1 MCGGLP
7 IFWNWSKMVKM
18 YTEKDLVAVA
28 KRENNTKRKYLVV
41 NKLQGKHIP
50 VDPRKSLEMFTELAQ
65 QVKQA
70 YANEKILLVGFAETA
85 TAIGSAV
92 AAETGARYIQTTR
105 ENIPDAE
112 YLFFSEQHSH
122 ATEQKL
128 VKNDIDSVIND
139 IDRIIFVEDEVTTG
153 NTILN
158 IINIIEKLY
167 TAKINFSVAALINGM
182 DEASAKVYTERGIT
196 VHYLVKTRNSEY
208 DEVADKYEIN
218 GTYVSADT
226 NKSIII
232 PEAITFTGHVNARR
246 LTDGNTYKQ
255 ACETLYQQIKSKLDV
270 SGNILVLGTEETM
283 YPAMYVGARL
293 ADDGNT
299 VKNHATTRSPIA
311 VSKDEGYPLHTRYTL
326 KSLYDEERTTFIYNI
341 GKYDTVL
348 IVTDAENMTDNSLN
362 TLLNAISAGGNNRVY
377 IIRWTN

>member
-1 MCGGLP
+1 
-7 IFWNWSKMVKM
+7 M

-50 VDPRKSLEMFTELAQ
+50 VDPRKSLAMFAELAQ
-65 QVKQA
+65 QVKNA
-70 YANEKILLVGFAETA
+70 YAEEKILLVGFAETA

-92 AAETGARYIQTTR
+92 AAETGSRYIQTTR
-105 ENIPDAE
+105 ENIQGAE

-128 VKNDIDSVIND
+128 VKNDIDTVIND
-139 IDRIIFVEDEVTTG
+139 IDRIVFVEDEVTTG

-167 TAKINFSVAALINGM
+167 TAKIKFSVAALINGM
-182 DEASAKVYTERGIT
+182 DETSAKVYDERGIT

-208 DEVADKYEIN
+208 DDVADKYEIN

-226 NKSIII
+226 NKSCINA
-232 PEAITFTGHVNARR
+232 ETITLAGHVNARR

-255 ACETLYQQIKSKLDV
+255 ACETLYQQLKNKLD
-270 SGNILVLGTEETM
+270 NCNNLLVLGTEETM
-283 YPAMYVGARL
+283 YPAMYVGAKL
-293 ADDGNT
+293 ADDGYS

-311 VSKDEGYPLHTRYTL
+311 VSKDDGYPLHTRYTL
-326 KSLYDEERTTFIYNI
+326 KSLYDEERITFIYNI
-341 GKYDTVL
+341 EKYDAVI
-348 IVTDAENMTDNSLN
+348 IVTDAENMTDNAFN
-362 TLLNAISAGGNNRVY
+362 TLLNAISAGGNTRLY
-377 IIRWTN
+377 IIKWTN

>member
-1 MCGGLP
+1 
-7 IFWNWSKMVKM
+7 M

-50 VDPRKSLEMFTELAQ
+50 VEPRKSLAMFSELAQ

-70 YANEKILLVGFAETA
+70 YADEKILLVGFAETA
-85 TAIGSAV
+85 TAIGSTV
-92 AAETGARYIQTTR
+92 ASETGARYIQTTR
-105 ENIPDAE
+105 ENIPNAE

-128 VKNDIDSVIND
+128 VKNDIDAVIHN
-139 IDRIIFVEDEVTTG
+139 IDRIVFVEDEVTTG

-158 IINIIEKLY
+158 IINIIEKTY
-167 TAKINFSVAALINGM
+167 TAKIKFSVAALINGM
-182 DEASAKVYTERGIT
+182 DDASAAVYAEREIT

-208 DEVADKYEIN
+208 DEIADKYEIN

-226 NKSIII
+226 NKSDISA
-232 PEAITFTGHVNARR
+232 ETITVTGYVNARR

-255 ACETLYQQIKSKLDV
+255 ACETLYQQIKGKLDNC
-270 SGNILVLGTEETM
+270 SNLLVLGTEETM

-293 ADDGNT
+293 ADDGYN

-311 VSKDEGYPLHTRYTL
+311 VSNDDGYPLHTRYTL

-341 GKYDTVL
+341 EKYDAVL
-348 IVTDAENMTDNSLN
+348 LVTDADNASNNALN
-362 TLLNAISAGGNNRVY
+362 TLLNAVSAGDNSRVY
-377 IIRWTN
+377 IIKWTN

>member
-1 MCGGLP
+1 
-7 IFWNWSKMVKM
+7 M

-41 NKLQGKHIP
+41 NRLQGKHIP
-50 VDPRKSLEMFTELAQ
+50 VDPRKSLAMFAELAK
-65 QVKQA
+65 QVKTE
-70 YANEKILLVGFAETA
+70 YAEEKILLVGFAETA
-85 TAIGSAV
+85 TAIGSAI
-92 AAETGARYIQTTR
+92 AAEIGARYIQTTR

-128 VKNDIDSVIND
+128 VKNDIDKVMND
-139 IDRIIFVEDEVTTG
+139 IDRIVFVEDEVTTG

-167 TAKINFSVAALINGM
+167 TARVKFSVAALINGM
-182 DEASAKVYTERGIT
+182 DEVSAKVYTERGIS
-196 VHYLVKTRNSEY
+196 VHYLVKTRNSDY

-218 GTYVSADT
+218 GDYVSADT
-226 NKSIII
+226 NKSHIKTETIIC
-232 PEAITFTGHVNARR
+232 GGYVNARR
-246 LTDGNTYKQ
+246 LTDGNAYRQ
-255 ACETLYQQIKSKLDV
+255 ACETLYRQISKLDLC
-270 SGNILVLGTEETM
+270 GNILVLGTEETM

-293 ADDGNT
+293 ADNGCI

-326 KSLYDEERTTFIYNI
+326 KSLYDEERITFIYNI
-341 GKYDTVL
+341 GKYDAVL
-348 IVTDAENMTDNSLN
+348 LVTDAESITENAMN
-362 TLLNAISAGGNNRVY
+362 TLLNALSTVGNSFVY
-377 IIRWTN
+377 IFKMTNQEELK

>member
-1 MCGGLP
+1 
-7 IFWNWSKMVKM
+7 M
-18 YTEKDLVAVA
+18 YTEKDLAAVA

-41 NKLQGKHIP
+41 NKLQGKHFP
-50 VDPRKSLEMFTELAQ
+50 VDPRKSLAMFNELAQ

-70 YANEKILLVGFAETA
+70 YAEEKILLVGFAETA

-105 ENIPDAE
+105 ENITGAE

-128 VKNDIDSVIND
+128 VKNDVDAVIND
-139 IDRIIFVEDEVTTG
+139 IDRIVFVEDEVTTG

-167 TAKINFSVAALINGM
+167 TAKIKFSVAALINGM
-182 DEASAKVYTERGIT
+182 DDDSARVYTERGIT

-218 GTYVSADT
+218 GTYVNADT
-226 NKSIII
+226 NKTDINA
-232 PEAITFTGHVNARR
+232 ETITLAGHVNARR

-255 ACETLYQQIKSKLDV
+255 ACENLYQQIKDKLDNCC
-270 SGNILVLGTEETM
+270 SNLLVLGTEETM

-293 ADDGNT
+293 ADDGYN

-311 VSKDEGYPLHTRYTL
+311 VSNDEGYPLHTRYTL

-341 GKYDTVL
+341 EKYDAVL
-348 IVTDAENMTDNSLN
+348 LVTDAENMTDNALN
-362 TLLNAISAGGNNRVY
+362 TLLNALSAGGNSRVY
-377 IIRWTN
+377 IVRWTN

>member
-1 MCGGLP
+1 
-7 IFWNWSKMVKM
+7 M
-18 YTEKDLVAVA
+18 YTEKDLAAVA

-50 VDPRKSLEMFTELAQ
+50 VDPRKSLAMFNELAQ
-65 QVKQA
+65 QVKTA
-70 YANEKILLVGFAETA
+70 YADEKILLVGFAETA

-92 AAETGARYIQTTR
+92 AAETGADYIQTTR
-105 ENIPDAE
+105 ENIPNAE

-128 VKNDIDSVIND
+128 VKNDIDAVINN
-139 IDRIIFVEDEVTTG
+139 IDRIVFVEDEVTTG

-158 IINIIEKLY
+158 IITVIENLY
-167 TAKINFSVAALINGM
+167 TAKIKFSVAALINGM
-182 DEASAKVYTERGIT
+182 DEASARVYAEKGIA

-208 DEVADKYEIN
+208 DELADKYEIN
-218 GTYVSADT
+218 GTYVNADT
-226 NKSIII
+226 NKSDICTETI
-232 PEAITFTGHVNARR
+232 AFTEHINARR

-255 ACETLYQQIKSKLDV
+255 ACEKLYQHIKGKSEI

-293 ADDGNT
+293 ADDGYT

-311 VSKDEGYPLHTRYTL
+311 VSRDEGYPLHTRYTL
-326 KSLYDEERTTFIYNI
+326 KSLYDEERTTFVYNI
-341 GKYDTVL
+341 EKYDAVL
-348 IVTDAENMTDNSLN
+348 LVTDAENITDNSMN
-362 TLLNAISAGGNNRVY
+362 SLLNALSTGGNNRVY
-377 IIRWTN
+377 IIKMTN

>member
-1 MCGGLP
+1 M
-7 IFWNWSKMVKM
+7 FNDWSYLVEM

-50 VDPRKSLEMFTELAQ
+50 VDPRKSLAMFTELAQ
-65 QVKQA
+65 QVKKA
-70 YANEKILLVGFAETA
+70 YAEEKILLVGFAETA

-105 ENIPDAE
+105 ENIPNAE

-128 VKNDIDSVIND
+128 VKNDIDAVIND

-182 DEASAKVYTERGIT
+182 DETSARVYAERGIN

-218 GTYVSADT
+218 GTYVSADI
-226 NKSIII
+226 NKPDISV
-232 PEAITFTGHVNARR
+232 ETITINGAVNARR

-255 ACETLYQQIKSKLDV
+255 ACESLYQQINNPDLN
-270 SGNILVLGTEETM
+270 GNILVLGTEETM

-293 ADDGNT
+293 ADDGYT
-299 VKNHATTRSPIA
+299 VRNHATTRSPIA
-311 VSKDEGYPLHTRYTL
+311 VSKDNGYPLHTRYTL

-341 GKYDTVL
+341 EKYDVVL
-348 IVTDAENMTDNSLN
+348 LVTDAENITDNALN
-362 TLLNAISAGGNNRVY
+362 TLLNAISAGGNKQVY

>member
-1 MCGGLP
+1 
-7 IFWNWSKMVKM
+7 M

-50 VDPRKSLEMFTELAQ
+50 VDPRKSLAMFNELAQ

-70 YANEKILLVGFAETA
+70 YADEKILLVGFAETA

-139 IDRIIFVEDEVTTG
+139 VDRIIFVEDEVTTG

-158 IINIIEKLY
+158 IINIIEKIY
-167 TAKINFSVAALINGM
+167 TAKIRFSVAALINGM
-182 DEASAKVYTERGIT
+182 DEASAKVYAEREIT

-226 NKSIII
+226 NKSDIST
-232 PEAITFTGHVNARR
+232 ETITLTGHVNARR

-255 ACETLYQQIKSKLDV
+255 ACEAFYQQIKDKL
-270 SGNILVLGTEETM
+270 GNCCRNLLVLGTEETM

-293 ADDGNT
+293 ADDGYS

-311 VSKDEGYPLHTRYTL
+311 VSNDEGYPLHTRYTL

-341 GKYDTVL
+341 EKYDAVL
-348 IVTDAENMTDNSLN
+348 LVTDAESISKNSLS
-362 TLLNAISAGGNNRVY
+362 TLLNALSSGGNNRVL
-377 IIRWTN
+377 IIKLTN

>member
-1 MCGGLP
+1 
-7 IFWNWSKMVKM
+7 M
-18 YTEKDLVAVA
+18 YTEKDLVSVA

-50 VDPRKSLEMFTELAQ
+50 VDPRKSLAMFTELAQ
-65 QVKQA
+65 QVKLA
-70 YANEKILLVGFAETA
+70 YTDEKILLVGFAETA

-105 ENIPDAE
+105 EDIPNVE

-128 VKNDIDSVIND
+128 VKNDIDAVIDD
-139 IDRIIFVEDEVTTG
+139 IDRIVFIEDEVTTG

-167 TAKINFSVAALINGM
+167 TAKIKFSVAALINGM
-182 DEASAKVYTERGIT
+182 DEASAKVYAERGIT

-218 GTYVSADT
+218 GNYVNADT
-226 NKSIII
+226 NISKISA
-232 PEAITFTGHVNARR
+232 ETITLTGRVNARR
-246 LTDGNTYKQ
+246 LTDGNSYKQ
-255 ACETLYQQIKSKLDV
+255 ACETLYKQIKDKLDDCT
-270 SGNILVLGTEETM
+270 NLLLLGTEETM
-283 YPAMYVGARL
+283 YPAMYVGAML
-293 ADDGNT
+293 ADDGYT
-299 VKNHATTRSPIA
+299 VKSHATTRSPIA
-311 VSKDEGYPLHTRYTL
+311 VSNDEGYPLHTRYTL

-341 GKYDTVL
+341 GKYDAVL
-348 IVTDAENMTDNSLN
+348 LVTDTENMTDNSLN
-362 TLLNAISAGGNNRVY
+362 TLLNAISAVGNNRVY
-377 IIRWTN
+377 IIKWTN

>member
-1 MCGGLP
+1 
-7 IFWNWSKMVKM
+7 M

-50 VDPRKSLEMFTELAQ
+50 VDPRKSLAMFTELAQ
-65 QVKQA
+65 QVKQV
-70 YANEKILLVGFAETA
+70 YANEKILLIGFAETA

-105 ENIPDAE
+105 ENIPNTE

-128 VKNDIDSVIND
+128 VKNDIDAVIND
-139 IDRIIFVEDEVTTG
+139 IDRIVFVEDEVTTG

-158 IINIIEKLY
+158 IINIIEKIY
-167 TAKINFSVAALINGM
+167 TAKIKFSVAALINGM
-182 DEASAKVYTERGIT
+182 DESFAKVYAERGIT

-226 NKSIII
+226 NKSDISA
-232 PEAITFTGHVNARR
+232 ETITHTGYVNARR
-246 LTDGNTYKQ
+246 LTDGNTYRQ
-255 ACETLYQQIKSKLDV
+255 ACEKLYQQIKGKLDNF
-270 SGNILVLGTEETM
+270 SNLLVLGTEETM

-293 ADDGNT
+293 ADDGCN

-311 VSKDEGYPLHTRYTL
+311 VSKDYGYPLHTRYTL
-326 KSLYDEERTTFIYNI
+326 KSLYDEKRTTFIYNI
-341 GKYDTVL
+341 GKYDAVVL
-348 IVTDAENMTDNSLN
+348 VTDAENMTDNAIN
-362 TLLNAISAGGNNRVY
+362 TLLNSISAGGNNIVY

>member
-7 IFWNWSKMVKM
+7 IFQNWSKMVKM

-50 VDPRKSLEMFTELAQ
+50 VDPRKSLTMFNELAQ

-70 YANEKILLVGFAETA
+70 YADEKILLVGFAETA

-105 ENIPDAE
+105 ENISDAE

-128 VKNDIDSVIND
+128 VKNDIDAVIND

-167 TAKINFSVAALINGM
+167 TAKIKFSVAALINGM
-182 DEASAKVYTERGIT
+182 DESSAAVYAEKGIS

-226 NKSIII
+226 NKSNIS

-255 ACETLYQQIKSKLDV
+255 ACETLYQQIKDKIDV
-270 SGNILVLGTEETM
+270 SGNILVLGTEESM
-283 YPAMYVGARL
+283 YPAMYVGSRF
-293 ADDGNT
+293 ADDGYT

-341 GKYDTVL
+341 EKYDAVI
-348 IVTDAENMTDNSLN
+348 IVTDAANTTDNSLN
-362 TLLNAISAGGNNRVY
+362 TLLNVVSAGGNDRVY
-377 IIRWTN
+377 IIKLTN

>member
-1 MCGGLP
+1 
-7 IFWNWSKMVKM
+7 M

-65 QVKQA
+65 QVKLA
-70 YANEKILLVGFAETA
+70 CADEKILLVGFAETA

-92 AAETGARYIQTTR
+92 AVETGARYIQTTR
-105 ENIPDAE
+105 ENIPNVE

-128 VKNDIDSVIND
+128 VKNDIDAVIND
-139 IDRIIFVEDEVTTG
+139 IDRIVFVEDEVTTG

-167 TAKINFSVAALINGM
+167 TAKIKFSVAALINGM
-182 DEASAKVYTERGIT
+182 DEVSAKVYDERGIT

-226 NKSIII
+226 NKSDIIT
-232 PEAITFTGHVNARR
+232 EALTFTGHVNARG

-255 ACETLYQQIKSKLDV
+255 ACETLYQQINKLDV

-326 KSLYDEERTTFIYNI
+326 KSLYDEDRTTFIYNI

-348 IVTDAENMTDNSLN
+348 LVTDAENMTDNSLN

-377 IIRWTN
+377 IIRLTN

>member
-1 MCGGLP
+1 
-7 IFWNWSKMVKM
+7 MVKM

-139 IDRIIFVEDEVTTG
+139 IDRIVFVEDEITTG

-182 DEASAKVYTERGIT
+182 DEASAKVYAERGIT
-196 VHYLVKTRNSEY
+196 VHYLVKTRNSKY

-226 NKSIII
+226 NKSDIKV
-232 PEAITFTGHVNARR
+232 ETITLTGHVDARR

-255 ACETLYQQIKSKLDV
+255 ACETLYQQIKGKLDV

-293 ADDGNT
+293 ADDGYT

-311 VSKDEGYPLHTRYTL
+311 VSKDKGYPLHTRYTL

-348 IVTDAENMTDNSLN
+348 IVTDAENITDNSLN

>member
-65 QVKQA
+65 QIKQA

-139 IDRIIFVEDEVTTG
+139 IDRIVFVEDEVTTG

-158 IINIIEKLY
+158 IINKIEKLY
-167 TAKINFSVAALINGM
+167 TAKIKFSVAALINGM
-182 DEASAKVYTERGIT
+182 DEASAKVYVQRGIT

-226 NKSIII
+226 NKSNII

-255 ACETLYQQIKSKLDV
+255 ACETLYQQMKGKFDV

-293 ADDGNT
+293 ADDGHN

-326 KSLYDEERTTFIYNI
+326 KSLYDEDRTTFIYNI

-348 IVTDAENMTDNSLN
+348 LVTDAENMTDNSLN